1 MYQKAMPAGSAGIMA
16 TSYGMEAI
24 LKPIEVSNTE
34 PEENPVTPEPEVPV
48 FTPVVYA
55 FESYDSTGET
65 KYATGTV
72 ETTDTVTDGKT
83 MVKVL
88 TNVAEPGIPGAESW
102 VGLYFFVN
110 SNALV
115 NSGNLYVLYDINGEN
130 TGVKVKIASV

>member
-16 TSYGMEAI
+16 ASYGMEAV
-24 LKPIEVSNTE
+24 LGPVATEEPI
-34 PEENPVTPEPEVPV
+34 TPDEPV

-55 FESYDSTGET
+55 FESYDSTGEV

-88 TNVAEPGIPGAESW
+88 TNVAEPGIPNTESW

-115 NSGNLYVLYDINGEN
+115 NSNNLYVLYDINGEN
-130 TGVKVKIASV
+130 TGVKVKIMSV

>member
-1 MYQKAMPAGSAGIMA
+1 MPAGSAGYIA
-16 TSYGMEAI
+16 PSYGMEAI
-24 LKPIEVSNTE
+24 LKPAVQDA
-34 PEENPVTPEPEVPV
+34 PVTPEPA

-88 TNVAEPGIPGAESW
+88 TNVAEPGIPGAEDW

-115 NSGNLYVLYDINGEN
+115 NSNNLYVLYDINGDN
-130 TGVKVKIASV
+130 TGVKVKISTVE

>member
-1 MYQKAMPAGSAGIMA
+1 MYQKAMPAGAAGYI
-16 TSYGMEAI
+16 TPSYGMEAV
-24 LKPIEVSNTE
+24 LKPAVST
-34 PEENPVTPEPEVPV
+34 PEEPTFV
-48 FTPVVYA
+48 PVVYA

-65 KYATGTV
+65 KYAEGTV

-88 TNVAEPGIPGAESW
+88 TNVAEPGIEGTDSW

-115 NSGNLYVLYDINGEN
+115 NSNNLYVLYDINGDN
-130 TGVKVKIASV
+130 TGVKVKIKSI

>member
-1 MYQKAMPAGSAGIMA
+1 MPAGSAGYV
-16 TSYGMEAI
+16 TPSYGMEAV
-24 LKPIEVSNTE
+24 LKPQV
-34 PEENPVTPEPEVPV
+34 VTPEEPAEEPA

-88 TNVAEPGIPGAESW
+88 TNVAEPGIEGTDSW
-102 VGLYFFVN
+102 IGLYFFVN
-110 SNALV
+110 SNALA
-115 NSGNLYVLYDINGEN
+115 NSNNLYVLYDINGDN
-130 TGVKVKIASV
+130 TGVKVKISTVE

>member
-1 MYQKAMPAGSAGIMA
+1 MYQKAMPAGSAGYIA
-16 TSYGMEAI
+16 PSYGMEAV
-24 LKPIEVSNTE
+24 LKPVVPTEE
-34 PEENPVTPEPEVPV
+34 PEFV
-48 FTPVVYA
+48 PVVYA

-88 TNVAEPGIPGAESW
+88 TNVGEPGIEGTDSW

-115 NSGNLYVLYDINGEN
+115 NSNNLYVLYDVNGDN
-130 TGVKVKIASV
+130 TGVKVKISSQE

>member
-16 TSYGMEAI
+16 ASYGMEAI
-24 LKPIEVSNTE
+24 LKSTTSKPAF
-34 PEENPVTPEPEVPV
+34 VPV
-48 FTPVVYA
+48 IYA
-55 FESYDSTGET
+55 FESYDSTGQT

-72 ETTDTVTDGKT
+72 ETTNTVQDGKT

-88 TNVAEPGIPGAESW
+88 TNVGEPGVSDADGW

-115 NSGNLYVLYDINGEN
+115 NSNNLYVLYDVTGNNI
-130 TGVKVKIASV
+130 GVKVKIMSV

>member
-1 MYQKAMPAGSAGIMA
+1 MYQKAMPAGSAGIIA
-16 TSYGMEAI
+16 ASYGMEAI
-24 LKPIEVSNTE
+24 LKEVEINNQE
-34 PEENPVTPEPEVPV
+34 PEPA

-55 FESYDSTGET
+55 FESYDSTGSV

-72 ETTDTVTDGKT
+72 QTTDTVTDGKT

-88 TNVAEPGIPGAESW
+88 TNVPEPGIENADSW

-115 NSGNLYVLYDINGEN
+115 NSNNLYVLYDINGDN
-130 TGVKVKIASV
+130 IGVKVKIASV

>member
-1 MYQKAMPAGSAGIMA
+1 MYQKAMPAGSAGII
-16 TSYGMEAI
+16 TPSYGMEAI
-24 LKPIEVSNTE
+24 LKPVDIT
-34 PEENPVTPEPEVPV
+34 PEEETPV
-48 FTPVVYA
+48 FTPVVYS
-55 FESYDSTGET
+55 FESYDSTGEV

-88 TNVAEPGIPGAESW
+88 TNVAEPGIPGTEGW

-115 NSGNLYVLYDINGEN
+115 NSNNLYVLYDINGDN
-130 TGVKVKIASV
+130 TGVKVKISSQE

>member
-16 TSYGMEAI
+16 ASYGMEAI
-24 LKPIEVSNTE
+24 LKPQVETT
-34 PEENPVTPEPEVPV
+34 PEEPA

-55 FESYDSTGET
+55 FESYDSTGEI

-72 ETTDTVTDGKT
+72 KTTNTVTDGKT

-88 TNVAEPGIPGAESW
+88 TNVAEPGIEGTGSW

-115 NSGNLYVLYDINGEN
+115 NSNNLYVLYDINGDN
-130 TGVKVKIASV
+130 TGVKVKIKSV

>member
-1 MYQKAMPAGSAGIMA
+1 MYQKAMPAGSAGVIA
-16 TSYGMEAI
+16 ASYGMEAI
-24 LKPIEVSNTE
+24 LGPVATE
-34 PEENPVTPEPEVPV
+34 EPTAPEEPV
-48 FTPVVYA
+48 FIPIVYA
-55 FESYDSTGET
+55 FESYDSTGEV

-88 TNVAEPGIPGAESW
+88 TNVAEPGIPNTESW

-115 NSGNLYVLYDINGEN
+115 NSNNLYVLYDINGEN

>member
-16 TSYGMEAI
+16 PSYGMEAI
-24 LKPIEVSNTE
+24 LKPVDNT
-34 PEENPVTPEPEVPV
+34 PVTPV
-48 FTPVVYA
+48 FTPVVYS
-55 FESYDSTGET
+55 FESYDSTGQI

-88 TNVAEPGIPGAESW
+88 TNVAEPGVSGTEGW

-115 NSGNLYVLYDINGEN
+115 NSNNLYVLYDINGDN
-130 TGVKVKIASV
+130 TGIKVKISSQE

>member
-1 MYQKAMPAGSAGIMA
+1 MYQKAMPAGSAGYV
-16 TSYGMEAI
+16 TPSYGMEAI
-24 LKPIEVSNTE
+24 LKPQV
-34 PEENPVTPEPEVPV
+34 VTPEPEEPV
-48 FTPVVYA
+48 FTPVVYS
-55 FESYDSTGET
+55 FESYNSTGEI

-88 TNVAEPGIPGAESW
+88 TNVGEPGISGTDGW

-115 NSGNLYVLYDINGEN
+115 NSNNLYVLYDANGDN
-130 TGVKVKIASV
+130 TGVKVKILSA

>member
-16 TSYGMEAI
+16 ASYGMGAI
-24 LKPIEVSNTE
+24 LGPVATE
-34 PEENPVTPEPEVPV
+34 ESTTPEEPV
-48 FTPVVYA
+48 FTPIVYA

-72 ETTDTVTDGKT
+72 ETTNTVTDGKT

-88 TNVAEPGIPGAESW
+88 TNVAEPGIPDAESW

-115 NSGNLYVLYDINGEN
+115 NSNNLYVLYDINGEN

>member
-1 MYQKAMPAGSAGIMA
+1 MPAGSAGYIA
-16 TSYGMEAI
+16 PSYGMEAV
-24 LKPIEVSNTE
+24 LKPAVNNNNTS
-34 PEENPVTPEPEVPV
+34 VTPDPITPDPETPV

-55 FESYDSTGET
+55 FESYDSTGTT

-88 TNVAEPGIPGAESW
+88 TNVAEPGVPGTDSW

-115 NSGNLYVLYDINGEN
+115 NSNNLYVLYDVNGDN
-130 TGVKVKIASV
+130 TGVKVKISTAE

>member
-1 MYQKAMPAGSAGIMA
+1 MPAGSAGIMA
-16 TSYGMEAI
+16 TSYGMEAVLNPVI
-24 LKPIEVSNTE
+24 TPSE
-34 PEENPVTPEPEVPV
+34 PVTPEEPI
-48 FTPVVYA
+48 FTPIVYA

-72 ETTDTVTDGKT
+72 ETTETVVDGKT
-83 MVKVL
+83 KVKVL
-88 TNVAEPGIPGAESW
+88 TNVAEPGIEGTNSW

-115 NSGNLYVLYDINGEN
+115 NSNNLYVLYDANGEN

>member
-16 TSYGMEAI
+16 TSYGMEAV
-24 LKPIEVSNTE
+24 LNPVVTPNE
-34 PEENPVTPEPEVPV
+34 PVTPEEPV

-65 KYATGTV
+65 KYSTGTV
-72 ETTDTVTDGKT
+72 ETTETVVDGKT
-83 MVKVL
+83 KVKVL
-88 TNVAEPGIPGAESW
+88 TNVAEPGIEGTDSW

-115 NSGNLYVLYDINGEN
+115 NSNNLYVLYDANGEN